1 MCFIVSVNLVPVTPR
16 DNNDVPF
23 LVGLFLVCVSV
34 KMKVLRSILSKKTV
48 YVHVV

>member
-16 DNNDVPF
+16 DNNVVLL

-34 KMKVLRSILSKKTV
+34 KIKVLRSVLSKKTM
-48 YVHVV
+48 YAA

>member
-16 DNNDVPF
+16 DNNVVLL

-34 KMKVLRSILSKKTV
+34 KIKVLRSVLSKKTIYAV
-48 YVHVV
+48 

>member
-16 DNNDVPF
+16 DSNVILL

-34 KMKVLRSILSKKTV
+34 KIKVLRSVLSKKTMYAV
-48 YVHVV
+48 

>member
-16 DNNDVPF
+16 DNNVVLL

-34 KMKVLRSILSKKTV
+34 KIKVLRSVLSKKTMYAV
-48 YVHVV
+48 L

>member
-16 DNNDVPF
+16 DNNVVLL

-34 KMKVLRSILSKKTV
+34 KIKVLRSILSKKTMYAV
-48 YVHVV
+48 